1 MKYKIYITDYD
12 FNSIEEIKDT
22 LSTFNCE
29 FIDLQTKDENTLLKS
44 LSDADGIIVQY
55 SKITPKI
62 LDAMT
67 KCKVISRLGIGVDM
81 VDTKYAASKGILVC
95 NVPNYC
101 IDEVA
106 DHTLALILSI
116 ARKIIPLNNS
126 VKKGIWDA
134 IGVSKP
140 IFNLKKQVLGI
151 IGFGKIP
158 QNLYAKV
165 KQIFGDVIVFDPY
178 VSKDI
183 IEKYDI
189 NLVTFYNILRS
200 SDIIVILCPLTD
212 ETKYLFDI
220 NQFYLMK
227 KNSFIV
233 NTSRGAIIN
242 TSSLYYALKNNLI
255 AGAALDVL
263 EQEPPGIDN
272 ELLKF
277 ENTIITPHIAYY
289 SEESLSEL
297 KRLAALNVIKVLKGE
312 TPVNVINL

>member
-255 AGAALDVL
+255 AGASLDVL

>member
-22 LSTFNCE
+22 LSTFDCE

-277 ENTIITPHIAYY
+277 ENTIITPHAAYY

-297 KRLAALNVIKVLKGE
+297 KRLAALNVIKVLKSE

>member
-277 ENTIITPHIAYY
+277 ENTIITPHAAYY

-297 KRLAALNVIKVLKGE
+297 KRLAALNVIKVLKSE

>member
-1 MKYKIYITDYD
+1 MKYKIYITDYN

-22 LSTFNCE
+22 LSAFDCE

-116 ARKIIPLNNS
+116 ARKIIHLNNS

-220 NQFYLMK
+220 NQFNLMK

-242 TSSLYYALKNNLI
+242 TTSLYYALKNNLI
-255 AGAALDVL
+255 AGASLDVL